1 MKPQPKQKETTMSM
15 TREQVLAEMEESF
28 NTDLDE
34 KTRTSVLFSD
44 GGQEWTPAL
53 LLEAV
58 RDNTE
63 MGQRY
68 VKQWEQNKIANA
80 QVDELLAM
88 LLGGGPQ
95 PGDMTCGQPDC
106 PHCKGEVRPFD
117 LDDTDPTIH

>member
-1 MKPQPKQKETTMSM
+1 MSM

-28 NTDLDE
+28 NGMDE
-34 KTRTSVLFSD
+34 KTKNEVLFTD
-44 GGQEWTPAL
+44 GETGYTPTL
-53 LLEAV
+53 LLQAV

-63 MGQRY
+63 YGQRY
-68 VKQWEQNKIANA
+68 TKIWEQNKAANA

-88 LLGGGPQ
+88 LLGGPGP
-95 PGDMTCGQPDC
+95 GAMTCGQPDC